1 MQVTDETRRILE
13 KAGLSA
19 PGLKGSVL
27 QSDASQFQAN
37 LLKSQDRVILWS
49 RYIELISIY
58 YLTNNLQANILKSQY
73 RVVLGTG
80 SIRALCTHTYT
91 YIYIYIYIHIHTHIH
106 IHKQI

>member
-58 YLTNNLQANILKSQY
+58 
-73 RVVLGTG
+73 
-80 SIRALCTHTYT
+80 
-91 YIYIYIYIHIHTHIH
+91 
-106 IHKQI
+106 